1 MPLAT
6 ILRDAIL
13 NIVRPEGGFLH
24 LAALLR
30 MFESRIVTMSSSL
43 SSGLNSSSRRLLHD
57 LKELYDQPLR
67 DAAATPLDNDLYEW
81 HANIV
86 IEPNVFLHLI
96 LQFPISSYPAR
107 PPVLTLCTPLPH
119 ANVFDLP
126 LGYSL
131 CLDMLE
137 HGDFAAQE
145 QRERA
150 WSGWSSSYTVRGVL
164 MQLQAYLFDEKL
176 LYAVAEHGTMERS
189 VKTARQFRCGRCGH
203 ANNEPFPVLPTKE
216 ELEKIVPILVK
227 KPALLPIIAPPKQ
240 KALTVQKKET
250 DEDGWI
256 TVPFHNGNKMAKNTF
271 KKASGYGPKLDA
283 VPSPA
288 KIPLAKSYAQ
298 AATLSANMS
307 QKPFAQLP
315 EKPDVK
321 ITPSIIS
328 TTVFDRLEP
337 EVFEK
342 EQPKPKKAV
351 VLSLS
356 EVGHVM
362 LEYNIQVKK
371 DKNGKQIKSKPNNK
385 YTKHTPP
392 PKHVLPA
399 PEPVPEPVYQPLP
412 SNFDWKAV
420 VPPATATSLAPSKVK
435 AARQPPSYE
444 TLGAL
449 KVFPYELLIQIFSTN
464 LSDGDI
470 LRVSNTCR
478 ILRTICEDGHLWRKV
493 FKRLYPTSR
502 LTAANFSD
510 WKHVYQLEVNQLGY
524 DMICFHTKASFE
536 EDVLGIP
543 IEFTMNPRTKKVD
556 YIASSWDLL
565 SRTAFWDDKIRI
577 TVFKEKF
584 TDWLPLY
591 ITHDHFVRA
600 LPDIKYFMVRMSPH
614 WQTNTFDCEMV
625 LEVIPKMMN
634 TLIVLIC
641 DKGVHA
647 SEKAIEGYFLLHRL
661 FVSLIQEFPRLRVII
676 DQRIS
681 AFMANESSRHKDSY
695 PSLGDFLPLI
705 SVSRYAWTT
714 PGLARMV
721 MDELFDRNVLWTC
734 KAHPELAKIGNDR
747 QDVPA
752 DHDRLNKTLKA
763 SAISMR
769 LIQYHVYFLWLLR
782 REKEQTVEDVAASN
796 DYFYGKPPRKTVV
809 AFQQRVQQILAVKR
823 WDGVF
828 RALYMPIPTPEYLT
842 NWLIGSVRNSLR
854 KRYHTRNTDFSMI
867 HQSGVSKILLKGES
881 YSAPSNLKKVL
892 MEEVWRWPHHTIFL
906 DASCS
911 FFDFSDKHMGNV
923 DYLNQ
928 WNQNRS
934 IHHSG
939 DVLDDNKKEGKH
951 TISIDLVN
959 LPKSVK
965 TLVFCMTA
973 FTTTLVDIK
982 QPYVR
987 FTDAESDMELCQYN
1001 FESNADTGRKTAITM
1016 CALWRDDSKG
1026 GKWSVTAIGH
1036 VGFGR
1041 VCEYSPL
1048 VKDLEGILRKLYGK
1062 TKPSEQK
1069 HRRNKFMS
1077 DDEGSDGDEYE

>member
-1 MPLAT
+1 
-6 ILRDAIL
+6 
-13 NIVRPEGGFLH
+13 
-24 LAALLR
+24 
-30 MFESRIVTMSSSL
+30 MSSSP

-57 LKELYDQPLR
+57 LKELYDQPLN

-96 LQFPISSYPAR
+96 FQFPNSYPTR

-131 CLDMLE
+131 CFDMLE
-137 HGDFAAQE
+137 YGDFATQE
-145 QRERA
+145 QRERP
-150 WSGWSSSYTVRGVL
+150 WSGWSNSYTVRGIL
-164 MQLQAYLFDEKL
+164 IQLQAYLFDEKL
-176 LYAVAEHGTMERS
+176 LYAVAEHGTMEQS
-189 VKTARQFRCGRCGH
+189 VKTARQFRCARCSH
-203 ANNEPFPVLPTKE
+203 TNHEPFPVLPTKE
-216 ELEKIVPILVK
+216 ELEKVVPIMIK

-240 KALTVQKKET
+240 HAITVQKKVT
-250 DEDGWI
+250 DEERWI
-256 TVPFHNGNKMAKNTF
+256 TVPVRNGNKSTKNTF
-271 KKASGYGPKLDA
+271 KNGPESDV

-288 KIPLAKSYAQ
+288 KIPLRKSYTQ
-298 AATLSANMS
+298 AATQSANMS

-315 EKPDVK
+315 EKPVDVN
-321 ITPSIIS
+321 S
-328 TTVFDRLEP
+328 TSVFSTNVFDKLKP

-342 EQPKPKKAV
+342 EQSKPKKSV

-356 EVGHVM
+356 EVGDVM
-362 LEYNIQVKK
+362 LTYNIPVKK
-371 DKNGKQIKSKPNNK
+371 DKNGKEIKSK
-385 YTKHTPP
+385 HAPP

-399 PEPVPEPVYQPLP
+399 AELVPEPVYQPLP
-412 SNFDWKAV
+412 GNFDWKAV
-420 VPPATATSLAPSKVK
+420 VPPATVTELAPNN
-435 AARQPPSYE
+435 ARQPPSYE

-493 FKRLYPTSR
+493 FKRLYPNSR

-524 DMICFHTKASFE
+524 DMVCFHNKVSFE

-543 IEFTMNPRTKKVD
+543 IEFTMNPRTHKVD

-565 SRTAFWDDKIRI
+565 SRTAFQDDKIRI
-577 TVFKEKF
+577 TVFKETF

-591 ITHDHFVRA
+591 ITHDHFARA

-661 FVSLIQEFPRLRVII
+661 FVALIQEFPRLRAII

-681 AFMANESSRHKDSY
+681 AFMANESSRHKDRY

-705 SVSRYAWTT
+705 SVSRYTWTT

-721 MDELFDRNVLWTC
+721 MDELFDRSVLWIC
-734 KAHPELAKIGNDR
+734 KAHPELAKIAYDR

-752 DHDRLNKTLKA
+752 DHDRLNKSLEAT
-763 SAISMR
+763 AISKR
-769 LIQYHVYFLWLLR
+769 LIQFHVYFLWLLR
-782 REKEQTVEDVAASN
+782 REKGQTVADVAASN
-796 DYFYGKPPRKTVV
+796 DYFYGKPSRKIVV
-809 AFQQRVQQILAVKR
+809 AFQQQVQQILAVKR

-828 RALYMPIPTPEYLT
+828 QALYMPVPSPQYLT

-854 KRYHTRNTDFSMI
+854 KGYHTRNTDFSMI
-867 HQSGVSKILLKGES
+867 HRSGVSKILLKGES
-881 YSAPSNLKKVL
+881 YSAPSNLKKIL
-892 MEEVWRWPHHTIFL
+892 MEEVWRWPSDIVIFF

-911 FFDFSDKHMGNV
+911 FFDFSDEHLGNV
-923 DYLNQ
+923 DYAHKSNC
-928 WNQNRS
+928 NGS
-934 IHHSG
+934 IQHSG
-939 DVLDDNKKEGKH
+939 DVLDRDKKEGRH

-959 LPKSVK
+959 LPKNVK

-973 FTTTLVDIK
+973 YTETLRDIK

-1001 FESNADTGRKTAITM
+1001 FESKADTEQKTAITM
-1016 CALWRDDSKG
+1016 CMLWRNNEG
-1026 GKWSVTAIGH
+1026 GKWNVTAIGH

-1041 VCEYSPL
+1041 VSRYGPL
-1048 VKDLEGILRKLYGK
+1048 LKDLKGILRNLYGK

-1069 HRRNKFMS
+1069 YKETNS
-1077 DDEGSDGDEYE
+1077 